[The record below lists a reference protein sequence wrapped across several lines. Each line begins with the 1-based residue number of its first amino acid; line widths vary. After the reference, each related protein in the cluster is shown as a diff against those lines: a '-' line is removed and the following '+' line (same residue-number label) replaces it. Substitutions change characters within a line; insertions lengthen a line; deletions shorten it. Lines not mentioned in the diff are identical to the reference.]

1 MIDDGA
7 RGGHAFTACLPVASA
22 HALGAGYVF
31 NLCVIEFRVMK
42 SLNKPLLSIAIVV
55 VVAMMLALFA
65 PMSIAN
71 TAPAVVTSSRSFPK
85 NNVVRRNLLAESTSV
100 TVEGDSSDR
109 SRYTE
114 TLNVKKTKSTKEL
127 QAEQKAKEQAA
138 QEEDEREQQAAA
150 SRSQERQ
157 SLSASS
163 SSSSS
168 SSSATKGTATG
179 SAIAA
184 LATSYEG
191 NAYVR
196 GGETPNPGWDCSG
209 FVKYIYAQFGITL
222 PRVSG
227 SQATVGTAVGSL
239 AEAQPGDIVA
249 NGIHSGIYLGNGLI
263 ISALLP
269 SLGTRITG
277 TEVYTGAYSIRRVV

>member
-31 NLCVIEFRVMK
+31 NLCVIEFPVMK

-138 QEEDEREQQAAA
+138 QEEAEREQQAAA

-191 NAYVR
+191 NAYVY

-263 ISALLP
+263 ISALMP